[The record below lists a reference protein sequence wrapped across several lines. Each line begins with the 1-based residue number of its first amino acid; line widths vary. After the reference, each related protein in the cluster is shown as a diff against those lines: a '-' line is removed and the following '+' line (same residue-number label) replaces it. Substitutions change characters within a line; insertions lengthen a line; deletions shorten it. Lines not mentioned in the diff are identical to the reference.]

1 MHPDRNKLLA
11 FLLNLFPG
19 LGFLYWRRKTRAVVY
34 PLLVFG
40 TGIGFIMLAF
50 VTDEKDLLVLA
61 LLGAIFFWCL
71 SMLDMIIVLLT
82 APSARELHF
91 NTSYVT
97 TGLHY
102 GSPAPHQGAGYQGAY
117 AGQQEPAGPISEDDM
132 HHQGVNG
139 HDEYAAYPGGAYA
152 QSQPVYQKGSEG
164 ERFFTILLSFVPGL
178 GHLHLG
184 LLHRGLSFLMAFFGS
199 FAMMVFVSA
208 ITNESVFL
216 MFLLVLPVIW
226 VYCMFDAVQHVH
238 RKQAGEVLQDRTLFE
253 ELETGR
259 IMGRRSKVLAT
270 LLSAFPGAGHMYL
283 GLQKRGLQLMFL
295 FLGSIYIL
303 DLLRLSVF
311 LFMIPL
317 IWFYSFFDGLQCSSR
332 YGREPLTDEPIF
344 KDWVRHQRLIG
355 FGIAGLGLYYLTI
368 RLIIPQLNE
377 LFPDMFLSYEI
388 RSHLNTVIVSL
399 LLIFGGLKLLFGKQ
413 KESAAISGHS
423 ITHQTKDDELE
434 SLFLFKD
441 KDHRQ

>member
-1 MHPDRNKLLA
+1 MTTVHSDRNKLLA

-19 LGFLYWRRKTRAVVY
+19 LGFLYWRRTARAVVY
-34 PLLVFG
+34 PLLFFG
-40 TGIGFIMLAF
+40 TGIGFVMLTYL
-50 VTDEKDLLVLA
+50 VGDKDLLVFG
-61 LLGAIFFWCL
+61 LLGVIFIWCL
-71 SMLDMIIVLLT
+71 SMLDMIIVLLS
-82 APSARELHF
+82 APSVREMYY
-91 NTSYVT
+91 N
-97 TGLHY
+97 GQGMHY
-102 GSPAPHQGAGYQGAY
+102 GHP
-117 AGQQEPAGPISEDDM
+117 E
-132 HHQGVNG
+132 HHQGSTYPEGYVREQGPMGAINQNDMHRQG
-139 HDEYAAYPGGAYA
+139 AEGEHEYGGFPDGATYTG
-152 QSQPVYQKGSEG
+152 PHPMYRKGSEG

-184 LLHRGLSFLMAFFGS
+184 LLHRGLSFLIAFFGS

-208 ITNESVFL
+208 ITNESIFL
-216 MFLLVLPVIW
+216 MFLLILPVIW

-259 IMGRRSKVLAT
+259 IMGKRSKVLAT

-332 YGREPLTDEPIF
+332 YGREPLNDQPVF
-344 KDWVRHQRLIG
+344 KDWVRHQRFIG
-355 FGIAGLGLYYLTI
+355 MGIAALGLYYLTI

-377 LFPDMFLSYEI
+377 MFPNVFLTYEI
-388 RSHLNTVIVSL
+388 RSYLNTVIVSF

-413 KESAAISGHS
+413 RESTAEASMANANH
-423 ITHQTKDDELE
+423 TKDDELE

-441 KDHRQ
+441 RDKR

>member
-1 MHPDRNKLLA
+1 MHSDRNKLLA

-19 LGFLYWRRKTRAVVY
+19 LGFLYWRRTARAVVY
-34 PLLVFG
+34 PLLFFG
-40 TGIGFIMLAF
+40 TGIGFFMLAYL
-50 VTDEKDLLVLA
+50 VGDKDLLIVGF
-61 LLGAIFFWCL
+61 LGVIFVWCL
-71 SMLDMIIVLLT
+71 SMLDMIIVLLS
-82 APSARELHF
+82 APSVRETYY
-91 NTSYVT
+91 N
-97 TGLHY
+97 GQGMHY
-102 GSPAPHQGAGYQGAY
+102 GHSA
-117 AGQQEPAGPISEDDM
+117 
-132 HHQGVNG
+132 HHQGSAYPEGDVREQGPMEPINQDDMYRQG
-139 HDEYAAYPGGAYA
+139 AEGEHEYGGYPGGATYNG
-152 QSQPVYQKGSEG
+152 PHPMYRKGSEG

-184 LLHRGLSFLMAFFGS
+184 LLHRGLSFLIAFFGS

-208 ITNESVFL
+208 ITNESIFL
-216 MFLLVLPVIW
+216 MFLLILPVIW

-238 RKQAGEVLQDRTLFE
+238 RKQAGEMLQDRTLFE

-259 IMGRRSKVLAT
+259 IMGKRSKVLAT

-332 YGREPLTDEPIF
+332 YGREPLSDQPVF
-344 KDWVRHQRLIG
+344 KDWVRHQRFIG
-355 FGIAGLGLYYLTI
+355 MGIAALGLYYLTI

-377 LFPDMFLSYEI
+377 MFPNVFLTYEI
-388 RSHLNTVIVSL
+388 RSYLNTVIVSF

-413 KESAAISGHS
+413 RESTAGASISSANH
-423 ITHQTKDDELE
+423 TKDDELE

-441 KDHRQ
+441 RDKR

>member
-1 MHPDRNKLLA
+1 MTTVHPDRNKLLA

-19 LGFLYWRRKTRAVVY
+19 LGFLYWRRKVRAVVY
-34 PLLVFG
+34 PLLFFG
-40 TGIGFIMLAF
+40 TGIGFLMLSWLTGERDLIAF
-50 VTDEKDLLVLA
+50 GLLAVLFVWA
-61 LLGAIFFWCL
+61 LN
-71 SMLDMIIVLLT
+71 MLDMIIVLLSAPT
-82 APSARELHF
+82 ASERYYYGQGYNAP
-91 NTSYVT
+91 
-97 TGLHY
+97 Y
-102 GSPAPHQGAGYQGAY
+102 GSAAAPNENH
-117 AGQQEPAGPISEDDM
+117 I
-132 HHQGVNG
+132 HHQNVDGVPPE
-139 HDEYAAYPGGAYA
+139 HAAFPGEGYA
-152 QSQPVYQKGSEG
+152 QSQPMYQKGSEG

-423 ITHQTKDDELE
+423 ITNQTKDDELE

-441 KDHRQ
+441 KDDRQ

>member
-1 MHPDRNKLLA
+1 MTTVHSDRNKLLA

-19 LGFLYWRRKTRAVVY
+19 LGFLYWRRTVRAVVY
-34 PLLVFG
+34 PLLFFG
-40 TGIGFIMLAF
+40 TGIGFIILAYLTGAKDVLILGLVGVLF
-50 VTDEKDLLVLA
+50 V
-61 LLGAIFFWCL
+61 WCL
-71 SMLDMIIVLLT
+71 SMLDMIIVLLS
-82 APSARELHF
+82 APPVRETYYNGQGMYYGNPPAHPQGSAYPEG
-91 NTSYVT
+91 YVRQQESM
-97 TGLHY
+97 GPRSEDDIH
-102 GSPAPHQGAGYQGAY
+102 HQGAESHEY
-117 AGQQEPAGPISEDDM
+117 AGYAG
-132 HHQGVNG
+132 GT
-139 HDEYAAYPGGAYA
+139 AYTGP
-152 QSQPVYQKGSEG
+152 QPMYQKGSEG

-184 LLHRGLSFLMAFFGS
+184 LLHRGLSFLIAFFGS

-208 ITNESVFL
+208 ITNESIFL
-216 MFLLVLPVIW
+216 MFLLILPVIW

-259 IMGRRSKVLAT
+259 IMGKRSKVLAT

-332 YGREPLTDEPIF
+332 YGREQLSDQPIF
-344 KDWVRHQRLIG
+344 KDWVRYQRFIG
-355 FGIAGLGLYYLTI
+355 FGIAALGLYYLTI

-377 LFPDMFLSYEI
+377 MFPNVFLTYEI
-388 RSHLNTVIVSL
+388 RSYLNTVIVSF
-399 LLIFGGLKLLFGKQ
+399 LLIFGGVKLLLGKQ
-413 KESAAISGHS
+413 RESNAVAGISS
-423 ITHQTKDDELE
+423 TDRTKDEELE

-441 KDHRQ
+441 RDKR